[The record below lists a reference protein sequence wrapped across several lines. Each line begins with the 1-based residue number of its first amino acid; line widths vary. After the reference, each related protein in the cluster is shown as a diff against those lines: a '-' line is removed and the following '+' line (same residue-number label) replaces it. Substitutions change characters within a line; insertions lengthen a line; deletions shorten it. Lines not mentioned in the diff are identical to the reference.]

1 MILLISSSAFAG
13 HGRDGGWPQSIQ
25 LLRFSKQHLIE
36 LVKQGTNQDIQDAI
50 NGMHDRNEA
59 ISPDEVIKDLLV
71 RLVESIVEP
80 DVEQIEKSQYSGV
93 RLFYYD
99 ESADR
104 QYKIYATIFFHN
116 DADIQY

>member
-1 MILLISSSAFAG
+1 
-13 HGRDGGWPQSIQ
+13 
-25 LLRFSKQHLIE
+25 
-36 LVKQGTNQDIQDAI
+36 
-50 NGMHDRNEA
+50 MHDRNEA

-80 DVEQIEKSQYSGV
+80 DVEQIEKSQYSGI

-104 QYKIYATIFFHN
+104 Q
-116 DADIQY
+116 